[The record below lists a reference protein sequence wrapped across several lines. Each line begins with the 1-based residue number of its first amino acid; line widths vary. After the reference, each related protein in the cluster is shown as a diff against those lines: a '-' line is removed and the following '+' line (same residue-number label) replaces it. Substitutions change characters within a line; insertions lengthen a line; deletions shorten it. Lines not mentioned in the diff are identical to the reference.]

1 MIFPKYVHFYLL
13 MQCHK
18 DQCEKPVDVCELA
31 LRSQDYSL
39 NIFSC

>member
-1 MIFPKYVHFYLL
+1 MIFTKYVHFYLL

-18 DQCEKPVDVCELA
+18 DQYEKPVDVYVMA

-39 NIFSC
+39 NIFSF